1 MIDINKVFNKLKQA
15 EVISHYWH
23 LNTTSY
29 ATHKAL
35 GSFYDDITDLIDD
48 LVEEGTKG
56 VPTPI
61 SIPPAILLNIGD
73 DHIAYFEELDSYLD
87 TQLKLAKDNL
97 SHQDLLLPI
106 KHLVEKTLYRF
117 RLS

>member
-1 MIDINKVFNKLKQA
+1 MIDLSKVFNKLKQA

-23 LNTTSY
+23 LNTSSY
-29 ATHKAL
+29 ATHIAL
-35 GSFYDDITDLIDD
+35 GTFYGEITDLLDNLI
-48 LVEEGTKG
+48 EEGMKG
-56 VPTPI
+56 MSTPVN
-61 SIPPAILLNIGD
+61 IPPALLLNIGN
-73 DHIAYFEELDSYLD
+73 DHVSYFEELDSYLD
-87 TQLKLAKDNL
+87 MQLKLAKDNL